1 MKSLNALLKV
11 RHEITNTP
19 LLQQGLVEA
28 ERHLRSVSEWADKYP
43 PNVNVYA
50 KAADVG
56 SISLA
61 IAMSKFKSSFLDLA
75 LLTVA
80 LSALIVSIGFVYPN
94 IATIFSLTAVWFTM
108 MYMMYTIFRERAI
121 SLGAH
126 NYIGRMFVLNQE
138 FAKWVAVKFGDD
150 VLVEYT
156 EHFNNTTKDD

>member
-1 MKSLNALLKV
+1 MKSLESLLKV
-11 RHEITNTP
+11 RHALANTP
-19 LLQQGLVEA
+19 LLQKGLEEA
-28 ERHLRSVSEWADKYP
+28 EQHLMSISELTNKYP
-43 PNVNVYA
+43 PNVNANV

-75 LLTVA
+75 LLTFA

-94 IATIFSLTAVWFTM
+94 VVTIFSLSAVWFTM
-108 MYMMYTIFRERAI
+108 MYMMLTIVRERSI

-126 NYIGRMFVLNQE
+126 NYIGRMLVLNQE
-138 FAKWVAVKFGDD
+138 FAKWVAGKFGDN

-156 EHFNNTTKDD
+156 KHINNATKNT